1 LAGITARL
9 FSERDASVLHSVDV
23 IRVEHLKGVCI
34 VKFYHNTIAENDEA
48 HERKFSQTNQKAGC
62 NISMNQRAE
71 GQAVTL
77 TGAEAV
83 VEMLKA
89 HGVEVLFGL
98 CGDTSLPFYDALAR
112 LPHGM
117 RHVLT
122 RDERSA
128 AYMAD
133 GYARVS
139 GKVGVCEGPSGGGAT
154 YILPGLAEANESS
167 VPVLCINSDISV
179 AARGRYTLTE
189 LDQGALMRP
198 VTKWNAVLDRAQDIP
213 RVFRAAFNQMTTGRP
228 GAAHIALPFDVQ
240 NGSVERADVWGDA
253 SLGRYPAR
261 RVAPDP
267 YLVERAAQL
276 LGDAAQPV
284 FICGGGAV
292 IAGAEEELLKLAER
306 LSASVATT
314 ISGKGSISEEH
325 PLSVGVVG
333 SNGGT
338 PETRGIVDQADLV
351 VFIGCRAGSVTTERW
366 RHPPP
371 GKVKVIHLDVDPA
384 VLGANYRVDLPLL
397 GDAKLALAGL
407 NETLA
412 TLRRPLEAT
421 VVQEAKEQKFAGF
434 NALAWSNDKPI
445 KPERVVAEVA
455 QALDPDAMVVADAG
469 TPCPYF
475 SAYYQVRST
484 GRRFFSNRAHG
495 ALGYSMSAAIGAH
508 FARPQVKCVSVMGD
522 GSFGFTCGELE
533 TAVRHRLPITFIVI
547 SNSTYGWIK
556 AGQKSGYGQR
566 YFAVDFDPTDHA
578 AVAAAFG
585 VKGWRVTEPKDL
597 AKVLKEA
604 LAQVGPSLVDIVC
617 QPLHEA
623 KAPVSEWVA

>member
-1 LAGITARL
+1 MNKPIATQTA
-9 FSERDASVLHSVDV
+9 
-23 IRVEHLKGVCI
+23 
-34 VKFYHNTIAENDEA
+34 
-48 HERKFSQTNQKAGC
+48 
-62 NISMNQRAE
+62 
-71 GQAVTL
+71 TL

-89 HGVEVLFGL
+89 HDVEILFGL

-167 VPVLCINSDISV
+167 VPVFCINSDISV
-179 AARGRYTLTE
+179 ASRGRYTLTA

-198 VTKWNAVLDRAQDIP
+198 VTKWNTVLDRAQDIP

-228 GAAHIALPFDVQ
+228 GAAHVALPFDVQ
-240 NGSVERADVWGDA
+240 NGSVERADVWGDT

-267 YLVERAAQL
+267 YFVERAVQL
-276 LGDAAQPV
+276 LRDSARPC

-292 IAGAEEELLKLAER
+292 IAAAEKELLKLAER
-306 LSASVATT
+306 LSTPVATT
-314 ISGKGSISEEH
+314 ISGKGSINELH
-325 PLSVGVVG
+325 PLAVGVVG

-338 PETRGIVDQADLV
+338 PETRAIVDQADLV
-351 VFIGCRAGSVTTERW
+351 VFVGCRAGSVTTERW

-371 GKVKVIHLDVDPA
+371 GKTKVIHVDVDPG
-384 VLGANYRVDLPLL
+384 VLGANYPVDVPLL
-397 GDAKLALAGL
+397 GDAKLALAAL
-407 NETLA
+407 NEALA
-412 TLRRPLEAT
+412 TVRRPLEAT
-421 VVQEAKEQKFAGF
+421 AVQKTKEDKFAKF
-434 NALAWSNDKPI
+434 HALAVSDDKPI

-455 QALDPDAMVVADAG
+455 QALDPDAIVVADAG

-475 SAYYQVRST
+475 SAYYQVQGT

-495 ALGYSMSAAIGAH
+495 ALGYSLSAAIGAQ
-508 FARPQVKCVSVMGD
+508 FARPKVKCVAVMGD

-533 TAVRHRLPITFIVI
+533 TVLRHRLAMTFIVI
-547 SNSTYGWIK
+547 SNATYGWIK
-556 AGQKSGYGQR
+556 AGQKSGYDQR
-566 YFAVDFDPTDHA
+566 YFSVDFDPTDHA

-585 VKGWRVTEPKDL
+585 VKSWRVTEPKDL
-597 AKVLKEA
+597 GKVLKEA
-604 LAQVGPSLVDIVC
+604 LAHGGPSLVDIVC

-623 KAPVSEWVA
+623 KAPVSEWIA

>member
-1 LAGITARL
+1 MNKPVEFQAG
-9 FSERDASVLHSVDV
+9 
-23 IRVEHLKGVCI
+23 
-34 VKFYHNTIAENDEA
+34 
-48 HERKFSQTNQKAGC
+48 
-62 NISMNQRAE
+62 
-71 GQAVTL
+71 TL

-89 HGVEVLFGL
+89 HGVQILFGL

-117 RHVLT
+117 RHILT

-179 AARGRYTLTE
+179 SARGRYTLTE

-198 VTKWNAVLDRAQDIP
+198 VTKWNAVLDRSQDIP
-213 RVFRAAFNQMTTGRP
+213 RIFRAAFEQMTSGRP

-240 NGSVERADVWGDA
+240 NGPVDRSDVWGDA
-253 SLGRYPAR
+253 GLGRYPAR

-267 YLVERAAQL
+267 SCVELAAKL
-276 LGDAAQPV
+276 LQGAARPL
-284 FICGGGAV
+284 FLCGGGVV
-292 IAGAEEELLKLAER
+292 ISGAEQELLELAER
-306 LSASVATT
+306 LSAPIATT
-314 ISGKGSISEEH
+314 ISGKGSITEEH
-325 PLSVGVVG
+325 PLAVGVVG

-338 PETRGIVDQADLV
+338 PETRAIVDQADLV
-351 VFIGCRAGSVTTERW
+351 VFVGCRAGSVTTERW
-366 RHPPP
+366 RHPAP

-384 VLGANYRVDLPLL
+384 VLGANYRVDAALV
-397 GDAKLALAGL
+397 GDAKLALAAL
-407 NETLA
+407 NQALA
-412 TLRRPLEAT
+412 TTKRPLEASA
-421 VVQEAKEQKFAGF
+421 VQKAKEEKFAKFRG
-434 NALAWSNDKPI
+434 LAQSGDKPI

-455 QALDPDAMVVADAG
+455 RSLDPDAIVVVDAG

-475 SAYYQVRST
+475 SAYFPARAT

-495 ALGYSMSAAIGAH
+495 ALGYSMSAAVGAH
-508 FARPQVKCVSVMGD
+508 FARPQVKCIAVMGD
-522 GSFGFTCGELE
+522 GSFGFTSGELE
-533 TAVRHRLPITFIVI
+533 TVARHRLPITFIVI
-547 SNSTYGWIK
+547 SNGAYGWIK
-556 AGQKSGYGQR
+556 AGQKTGYDGR
-566 YFAVDFDPTDHA
+566 YYGVDFDATDHA
-578 AVAAAFG
+578 AVAAAYG
-585 VKGWRVTEPKDL
+585 VKSRRVTEPDDL
-597 AKVLKEA
+597 GKALKEA
-604 LAQVGPSLVDIVC
+604 LAHAGPALVDIVC

-623 KAPVSEWVA
+623 KAPVSEWIA